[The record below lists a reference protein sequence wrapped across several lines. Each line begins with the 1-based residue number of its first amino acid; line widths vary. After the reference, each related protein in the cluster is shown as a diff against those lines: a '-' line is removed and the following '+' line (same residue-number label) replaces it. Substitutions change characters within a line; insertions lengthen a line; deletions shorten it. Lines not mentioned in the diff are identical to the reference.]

1 MTFVYKSTHFFAET
15 IIFHLKSTK
24 KARKMYFFRGKVKKN
39 SEKFGR
45 MKKS

>member
-1 MTFVYKSTHFFAET
+1 MTFEHKSTHFFAENT
-15 IIFHLKSTK
+15 IFHLKSTK
-24 KARKMYFFRGKVKKN
+24 KARKMYFFCGKAKKY